1 MAAFGANYPC
11 FQPNGEQG
19 VVVGK
24 LVSANLTANLA
35 SGEQYADDGVAE
47 QASEFV
53 SGSIAM
59 ETDDMTDHAASTV
72 YGAKVEDGIVIYNK
86 DDVAPLG
93 KLAYYKSMRR
103 NGKNYYQ
110 AYLYPQA
117 RAAIGNDSAQTK
129 GSSITFQSTQTTFT
143 VFPDEN
149 GDWRKTKTFEDQA
162 SARAWCAQQCNIADY
177 FTANITVSGG
187 GVDKGVSPDGECYVQ
202 EGGSLT
208 LTITGTPKAAYDNGT
223 DISADIS
230 GGSYTLENMSADH
243 ELVFIF

>member
-11 FQPNGEQG
+11 FQPHGGQG

-24 LVSANLTANLA
+24 LVSANLTANMA
-35 SGEQYADDGVAE
+35 NGEQYADDGVAE
-47 QASEFV
+47 QASEFI

-59 ETDDMTDHAASTV
+59 ETDDMTDQVASVV
-72 YGAKVEDGIVIYNK
+72 YGAKVEDGTVIYNK
-86 DDVAPLG
+86 DDLAPLG

-103 NGKNYYQ
+103 NGKNYYKT
-110 AYLYPQA
+110 YLYPQA
-117 RAAIGNDSAQTK
+117 RAAVGNDSAQTK
-129 GSSITFQSTQTTFT
+129 GNSITFQTAQTAFT

-177 FTANITVSGG
+177 YTANITVSGG
-187 GVDKGVSPDGECYVQ
+187 GVDKGVTPSGECYVQ
-202 EGGSLT
+202 ESESLVI
-208 LTITGTPKAAYDNGT
+208 TIQGAPKAAYDNGA

-230 GGSYTLENMSADH
+230 GGSYTLENMNADH
-243 ELVFIF
+243 ELIFIF